1 MNFRITP
8 RKVRFSIVSVSAT
21 LTDFAAL
28 ITLTSFGVPIILA
41 NYISTSLGFIVSFF
55 GSKKYAFKTANHRI
69 KHEIPLFLLIT
80 LTGIWLLQPFII
92 WAIKPFIME
101 LPIMNWGVVVLAK
114 LAASSV
120 TFLWNYLF
128 YTRLVFKKKK

>member
-21 LTDFAAL
+21 LIDFAGL
-28 ITLTSFGVPIILA
+28 ITLTSLGVPIIVA
-41 NYISTSLGFIVSFF
+41 NYISTSMGFVFSFF

-69 KHEIPLFLLIT
+69 KHEIPLFLIIT
-80 LTGIWLLQPFII
+80 LTGIWLLQPLII
-92 WAIKPFIME
+92 WAIQPFIKE
-101 LPIMNWGVVVLAK
+101 LPVMDWGVVVLAK
-114 LAASSV
+114 LAASLV

-128 YTRLVFKKKK
+128 YTRLVFRKKK